1 MILPLAWWANVL
13 IAIPIL
19 ILGAG
24 RFTRLVT
31 YDDFPPTIWLRVQWD
46 KVTEGS
52 TWNKLLHCF
61 WCFGHWAT
69 LLVGAWFVVGI
80 FVPWIAWTWWI
91 VWTWFAL
98 SYLVSML
105 VARDEPIGQEND

>member
-1 MILPLAWWANVL
+1 MILPLPWWANLL
-13 IAIPIL
+13 IALPIL

-46 KVTEGS
+46 KLTGES

-61 WCFGHWAT
+61 VCFSYWAT
-69 LLVGAWFVVGI
+69 VFFIAWFVVGI
-80 FVPWIAWTWWI
+80 FVPWIAWAWWI
-91 VWTWFAL
+91 VCGSLAL
-98 SYLVSML
+98 GYLVMMV
-105 VARDEPIGQEND
+105 VARDEPPDVSD